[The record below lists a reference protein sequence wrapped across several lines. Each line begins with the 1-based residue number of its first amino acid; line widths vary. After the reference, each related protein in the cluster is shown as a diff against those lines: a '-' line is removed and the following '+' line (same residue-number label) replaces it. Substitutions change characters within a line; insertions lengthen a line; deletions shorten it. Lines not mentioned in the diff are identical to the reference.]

1 MANITKRRQKINVLI
16 DQNKVYSPVEA
27 ITTIKQCCMSKF
39 DETIDVAFYLGINPK
54 HADQQVR
61 TTVSLPAGTGKK
73 VRIAVVAKG
82 ERVKEAL
89 DSGADVA
96 GSEDLLEK
104 IKEGWFEFDVLIS
117 TQDMMAVV
125 SKLGKLLGPKGL
137 MPNPKAGTVIPPEAI
152 PRAIKEFKAGKIEF
166 RNDKQGNVHIPIGKA
181 SFEDKMLL
189 TNFSAVVEAIIKA
202 KPVTAKGIYIKN
214 LALSCT
220 MGPGLKIDPN
230 KLNELAASAS
240 E

>member
-1 MANITKRRQKINVLI
+1 MSDQVKSTLI
-16 DQNKVYSPVEA
+16 DKNKIYSPTEA
-27 ITTIKQCCMSKF
+27 ITTIKKCCVSKF
-39 DETIDVAFYLGINPK
+39 DETIDLAFYLGINPK

-61 TTVSLPAGTGKK
+61 TTVSLPAGTGKP
-73 VRIAVVAKG
+73 VRVVVVAKG

-89 DSGADVA
+89 DSGAEEA
-96 GSEDLLEK
+96 GSEELLEK
-104 IKEGWFEFDVLIS
+104 IKEGWFDFDVLIS

-166 RNDKQGNVHIPIGKA
+166 RNDKQGNVHIPIGKS

-189 TNFSAVVEAIIKA
+189 SNFSAVVDAIMKA
-202 KPVTAKGIYIKN
+202 KPSTAKGVYLKN
-214 LALSCT
+214 VALSCT

-230 KLNELAASAS
+230 KLSELTSVG

>member
-1 MANITKRRQKINVLI
+1 MANLTKRRQKINELADI
-16 DQNKVYSPVEA
+16 NKIYSPVEGVN
-27 ITTIKQCCMSKF
+27 TIKKCCVSKF
-39 DETIDVAFYLGINPK
+39 DETIDLAFYLGINPK

-73 VRIAVVAKG
+73 VRVVVIAKG

-89 DSGADVA
+89 DSGADEA
-96 GSEDLLEK
+96 GSEELLEK
-104 IKEGWFEFDVLIS
+104 IKEGWFDFDVLIS

-152 PRAIKEFKAGKIEF
+152 PRVIKEFKAGKIEF
-166 RNDKQGNVHIPIGKA
+166 RNDKQGNVHVPIGKA
-181 SFEDKMLL
+181 SFDEKMLL
-189 TNFSAVVEAIIKA
+189 SNFSAVVDAIIKA
-202 KPVTAKGIYIKN
+202 KPATAKGVYIKN

-230 KLNELAASAS
+230 KLSELAAAG